1 MQCRQMWQNSKGCT
15 NDVVQQVRLAGGHA
29 RAAVQLHMRH
39 MHVQVVV
46 CAAQSCSND
55 IIKQYLSMMW
65 SLLLHPAA
73 AGVGTNM
80 TQGLTT
86 ACAAPRACLA
96 GHAWQILK

>member
-1 MQCRQMWQNSKGCT
+1 MCRLVHAMQANMWHNSKGCT

-46 CAAQSCSND
+46 CAAQSCLID
-55 IIKQYLSMMW
+55 ITKRYLNMMC
-65 SLLLHPAA
+65 SLLLQPAA

-86 ACAAPRACLA
+86 TCAAPGAWLA
-96 GHAWQILK
+96 G